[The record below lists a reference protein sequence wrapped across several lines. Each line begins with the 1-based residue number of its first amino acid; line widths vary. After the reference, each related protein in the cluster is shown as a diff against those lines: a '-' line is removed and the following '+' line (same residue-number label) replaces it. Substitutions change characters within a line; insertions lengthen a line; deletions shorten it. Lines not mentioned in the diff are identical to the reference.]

1 MQDKE
6 RVKRKHA
13 RELKSL
19 RNKLSISNKAWFDSL
34 PSNKQYDILFNW
46 KSRKY
51 HRGGGDKPTVSYY
64 RSYGDNK
71 YKKHIS
77 YPPRLKHFIKEKR
90 KYHRFRGDIS
100 KIRKNII
107 DNFL

>member
-13 RELKSL
+13 KELKSL
-19 RNKLSISNKAWFDSL
+19 RNKLNISNKAWFDSL
-34 PSNKQYDILFNW
+34 PSNKQYDILYNW
-46 KSRKY
+46 KSMKY
-51 HRGGGDKPTVSYY
+51 HRSSMDKPEVSYY
-64 RSYGDNK
+64 RIYGEIG

-77 YPPRLKHFIKEKR
+77 YPPKLKHFIKEMK
-90 KYHRFRGDIS
+90 KHPRFKGDIS

-107 DNFL
+107 NNFL